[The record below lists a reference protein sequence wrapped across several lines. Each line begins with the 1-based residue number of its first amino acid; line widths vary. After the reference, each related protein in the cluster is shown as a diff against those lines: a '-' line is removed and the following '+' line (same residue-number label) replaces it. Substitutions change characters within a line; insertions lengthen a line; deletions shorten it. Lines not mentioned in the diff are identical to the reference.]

1 MNSPGDDDTRPR
13 PERAAPLGTDPVPDV
28 DTTVPHT
35 GRVWNYWLGGTDN
48 FAADRE
54 LGDRIRE
61 LLPTVVELA
70 RADRAFLGRAV
81 TRLAREAGIRQFLD
95 VGSGLPTADNTHEV
109 AQAAAPEARIVYVD
123 NDPLIH
129 AHARA
134 LLVGTAEGATDY
146 IHADLR
152 DRDAV
157 LEAATRTLDLD
168 RPVALTMLGVIEH
181 IPDSCGPYEI
191 VGRLVDALPSGSYL
205 VLAHDT
211 NVVHGEV
218 SDEAVRQWNHSATP
232 PITLRS
238 PEQIS
243 RFFTGLEILE
253 PGVVS
258 TSRWHPEPG
267 PDGAV
272 PPEVDAFCAV
282 GRKP

>member
-1 MNSPGDDDTRPR
+1 MNSPGDDHTRPR
-13 PERAAPLGTDPVPDV
+13 PDSAASPGAGLIPDV
-28 DTTVPHT
+28 DTTVAHT

-61 LLPTVVELA
+61 FLPTVVELA

-81 TRLAREAGIRQFLD
+81 TRLARDAGIRQFLD

-109 AQAAAPEARIVYVD
+109 AQAAAPESRIVYVD

-129 AHARA
+129 AHARS
-134 LLVGTAEGATDY
+134 LLVGSPEGATDY
-146 IHADLR
+146 VHADMR
-152 DRDAV
+152 DGDAV
-157 LEAATRTLDLD
+157 LHAAARTLDLS
-168 RPVALTMLGVIEH
+168 RPVALTMLGVVEH
-181 IPDSCGPYEI
+181 IPDSDDPYAV
-191 VGRLVDALPSGSYL
+191 VGRLVEALPSGSYL

-211 NVVHGEV
+211 NVVHGDV
-218 SDEAVRQWNHSATP
+218 SDAAVRQWNESATP
-232 PITLRS
+232 AITLRS
-238 PEQIS
+238 PELIS

-253 PGVVS
+253 PGIVS
-258 TSRWHPEPG
+258 TSRWRPDAR
-267 PDGAV
+267 PDGAE

>member
-1 MNSPGDDDTRPR
+1 MNRPGDDTSDRSAEVPATG
-13 PERAAPLGTDPVPDV
+13 AAQIPDV

-35 GRVWNYWLGGTDN
+35 GRVWNYWLGGEDN

-61 LLPTVVELA
+61 FLPTVVELA
-70 RADRAFLGRAV
+70 RADRDFLGRAV
-81 TRLAREAGIRQFLD
+81 THLVAEAGIRQCLD

-109 AQAAAPEARIVYVD
+109 AQAAAPESRIVYVD

-134 LLVGTAEGATDY
+134 LLAGTREGATDY
-146 IHADLR
+146 VHADLR
-152 DRDAV
+152 EPAAV
-157 LEAATRTLDLD
+157 LKAASRTLDLS
-168 RPVALTMLGVIEH
+168 RPVALTMLGVVEH
-181 IPDSCGPYEI
+181 IPDDQHPYEI
-191 VGRLVDALPSGSYL
+191 VGRLVEALPSGSYL

-211 NVVHGEV
+211 SVVHGEV
-218 SDEAVRQWNHSATP
+218 SEEAVRRWNESATP
-232 PITLRS
+232 GITLRS
-238 PEQIS
+238 PEQIR
-243 RFFTGLEILE
+243 RFFTELEILE

-258 TSRWHPEPG
+258 TSRWRPAPTA
-267 PDGAV
+267 DGGA

>member
-13 PERAAPLGTDPVPDV
+13 PDSASSSGPDVIPDV

-61 LLPTVVELA
+61 FLPTVVELA

-81 TRLAREAGIRQFLD
+81 THLVRDAGIRQFLD

-134 LLVGTAEGATDY
+134 LLASTPEGGTDY
-146 IHADLR
+146 IHGDLL
-152 DRDAV
+152 DADAV
-157 LEAATRTLDLD
+157 LQAAARTLDLN
-168 RPVALTMLGVIEH
+168 RPIALTMLGVVEH
-181 IPDSCGPYEI
+181 IPDSGDPYAV

-218 SDEAVRQWNHSATP
+218 SDEAVRRWNESATP

-238 PEQIS
+238 PEQIA
-243 RFFTGLEILE
+243 RFFTGLEVLE

-258 TSRWHPEPG
+258 TSRWRPEPG
-267 PDGAV
+267 PDGAA

>member
-1 MNSPGDDDTRPR
+1 MNRPGDDDTSARSGPASS
-13 PERAAPLGTDPVPDV
+13 AAGPIPDV

-35 GRVWNYWLGGTDN
+35 GRVWNYWLGGRDN

-61 LLPTVVELA
+61 FLPTVVELA
-70 RADRAFLGRAV
+70 RADRDFLGRAV
-81 TRLAREAGIRQFLD
+81 TYLAREAGVRQFLD

-109 AQAAAPEARIVYVD
+109 AQAAVPEARIVYVD

-129 AHARA
+129 AHARS
-134 LLVGTAEGATDY
+134 LLAGTPQGATDY

-152 DRDAV
+152 DTEAV
-157 LEAATRTLDLD
+157 LQAAARTLELD
-168 RPVALTMLGVIEH
+168 RPIALTLLGVVEH
-181 IPDSCGPYEI
+181 IPDSDGPYEV

-211 NVVHGEV
+211 SVVHGEI
-218 SDEAVRQWNHSATP
+218 SQEAVRRWNESATP
-232 PITLRS
+232 GITLRS
-238 PEQIS
+238 PEEIG
-243 RFFTGLEILE
+243 RFFAGLEVLE

-258 TSRWHPEPG
+258 TSRWRPRPTD
-267 PDGAV
+267 DGAP